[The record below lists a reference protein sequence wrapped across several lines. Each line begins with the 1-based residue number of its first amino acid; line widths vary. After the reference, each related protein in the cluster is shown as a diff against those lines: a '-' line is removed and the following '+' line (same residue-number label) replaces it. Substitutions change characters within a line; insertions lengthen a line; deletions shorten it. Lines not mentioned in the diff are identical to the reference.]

1 MRPVRMW
8 IRKEGDARYIS
19 HLDLAR
25 CMLRAVRRAQV
36 PVWYTEGFNPHP
48 YITFLAPLSL
58 GIVGLREPM
67 DLRLTGEMPIDE
79 AAKRLGGVMF
89 GGLSVVDA
97 AEPVLKTRDIAAA
110 SYRIHLNMQGLSPEQ
125 SAGLVQAALNSEAL
139 MVTKRTKSSQKQVNL
154 LEYIR
159 DPKIAA
165 DESGAVLTVILPA
178 GSTEN
183 VNPSLVIDGITAQ
196 SGVSCADHL
205 IVRTELLDREEK
217 PFR

>member
-8 IRKEGDARYIS
+8 ICKQGDARFIS

-25 CMLRAVRRAQV
+25 CLLRAVRRARI

-67 DLRLTGEMPIDE
+67 DLRLTGDMPIDE
-79 AAKRLGGVMF
+79 AAKRLDGALF

-110 SYRIHLNMQGLSPEQ
+110 SYQIHLSIQGLAPEE
-125 SAGLVQAALNSEAL
+125 SAGLVRKLLNSEEL
-139 MVTKRTKSSQKQVNL
+139 MVTKRTKSSEKQVNL
-154 LEYIR
+154 LQYIR
-159 DPKIAA
+159 EPKVEIEE
-165 DESGAVLTVILPA
+165 DGAVLSVILPA

-183 VNPSLVIDGITAQ
+183 VNPSLIIDGITAK
-196 SGVSCADHL
+196 SGMVCAKQL
-205 IVRTELLDREEK
+205 IVRTELLDKEGNA
-217 PFR
+217 FR

>member
-25 CMLRAVRRAQV
+25 CMLRAIRRARV

-67 DLRLTGEMPIDE
+67 DLRLTGDMPLEE
-79 AAKRLGGVMF
+79 AVKRLDDVLF

-110 SYRIHLNMQGLSPEQ
+110 SYQIHLNMQGLLPEE
-125 SAGLVQAALNSEAL
+125 SAELVRKALAGDTL
-139 MVTKRTKSSQKQVNL
+139 MVTKRTKSSEKQVNL
-154 LEYIR
+154 LEYIHE
-159 DPKIAA
+159 PKLEA
-165 DESGAVLTVILPA
+165 DEEEAVLSLVLPA

-183 VNPSLVIDGITAQ
+183 VNPSLVIDGLTAQ
-196 SGVSCADHL
+196 SGMVCAEHL
-205 IVRTELLDREEK
+205 IVRTGLLDKEGK